1 MFMIVEEFEDCR
13 GQDGTNTSLVF
24 SRTHIKPGK
33 EVQADEHT
41 EAKGRSTQEG
51 KRRAL
56 QCYLTDNPNEEGM
69 EHEVEDHHTYTY
81 NLWWW
86 LGPARRWWVFVDQ
99 RQVFTADRHG
109 HQPVFTLS
117 VEFRG
122 VNEEVTQLRLG
133 SKEPVFEKLEKLS
146 QHLRPLNIQGRND
159 RRPISRMLIDAGA
172 AVNLMPYSVFKKLG
186 WEDDE
191 FVKAN
196 LMLNDVW
203 GTRWRQEV
211 SSPWSSS

>member
-1 MFMIVEEFEDCR
+1 
-13 GQDGTNTSLVF
+13 VF
-24 SRTHIKPGK
+24 K
-33 EVQADEHT
+33 
-41 EAKGRSTQEG
+41 
-51 KRRAL
+51 
-56 QCYLTDNPNEEGM
+56 
-69 EHEVEDHHTYTY
+69 
-81 NLWWW
+81 
-86 LGPARRWWVFVDQ
+86 
-99 RQVFTADRHG
+99 
-109 HQPVFTLS
+109 
-117 VEFRG
+117 
-122 VNEEVTQLRLG
+122 
-133 SKEPVFEKLEKLS
+133 KLEKLS

-159 RRPISRMLIDAGA
+159 RRLISRMLIDAGA